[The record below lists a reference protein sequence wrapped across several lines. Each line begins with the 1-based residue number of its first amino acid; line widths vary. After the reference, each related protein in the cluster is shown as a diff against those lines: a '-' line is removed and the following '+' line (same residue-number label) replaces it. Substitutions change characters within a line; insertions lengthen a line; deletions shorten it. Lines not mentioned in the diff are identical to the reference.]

1 VRTAPRPHEPI
12 GLAST
17 FPPNGP
23 GLPPGQVAGE
33 DDVQSTR
40 EKMVTQSDLQPS
52 GPPAQTVELA
62 AATRAF
68 TALER
73 AVSEVVATTPSTVRL
88 AVACVASGGHLLV
101 EDHPGL
107 GKTTL
112 AKALSGA
119 LGLGFHRLQCT
130 ADLLPADVVGATVL
144 GPDGS
149 EPVFR
154 PGPVFTNILMADELN
169 RASPRAQSALL
180 EAMEEHQ
187 VSVDGTTYAL
197 PDPFFVLATQNPY
210 DATGTSP
217 LPHGQR
223 DRFLVRLTLGYPSR
237 PQMDAMLEGP
247 NPAATVRRMSPC
259 IAPADLRLLTEAVG
273 AAYVAPAVRSY
284 VLDLIEAT
292 RTHPQIA
299 VGASPR
305 AALALVRVASALA
318 MAGGRDFVTPDDVQE
333 ASVPTLAHRLLLRPG
348 VEVTGEEGESL
359 VAEVTA
365 SVPVRFPDD

>member
-1 VRTAPRPHEPI
+1 MAHSDQQLSDPRV
-12 GLAST
+12 
-17 FPPNGP
+17 GP
-23 GLPPGQVAGE
+23 RDHAG
-33 DDVQSTR
+33 
-40 EKMVTQSDLQPS
+40 
-52 GPPAQTVELA
+52 
-62 AATRAF
+62 ATRTFA
-68 TALER
+68 ALEES
-73 AVSEVVATTPSTVRL
+73 VSAVVATEPSTVRL
-88 AVACVASGGHLLV
+88 AVACVAARGHLLV

-112 AKALSGA
+112 AKAMAGA

-187 VSVDGTTYAL
+187 VSVDGTTHPL
-197 PDPFFVLATQNPY
+197 PDPFFVLATQNPF

-237 PQMDAMLEGP
+237 AQMDAMLHGP
-247 NPAATVRRMSPC
+247 DPADTVRRIQPSVT
-259 IAPADLRLLTEAVG
+259 ARALGLLMEAVG
-273 AAYVAPAVRSY
+273 AVDAAPAVRGY
-284 VLDLIEAT
+284 ALDLIEAT

-305 AALALVRVASALA
+305 AALALMRVAAALA
-318 MAGGRDFVTPDDVQE
+318 VASDRPFMTPDDVQE
-333 ASVPTLAHRLLLRPG
+333 AAVPTLAHRLLLRPG
-348 VEVTGEEGESL
+348 VEVTGAEGEAL
-359 VAEVTA
+359 VAELTA
-365 SVPVRFPDD
+365 SIAVPLRHD

>member
-1 VRTAPRPHEPI
+1 M
-12 GLAST
+12 
-17 FPPNGP
+17 
-23 GLPPGQVAGE
+23 VA
-33 DDVQSTR
+33 
-40 EKMVTQSDLQPS
+40 QSDQQLS
-52 GPPAQTVELA
+52 APPAQSA
-62 AATRAF
+62 DQASATRTFA
-68 TALER
+68 ALEH
-73 AVSEVVATTPSTVRL
+73 AVSGVVATAPSTVRL

-112 AKALSGA
+112 AKALAGA

-130 ADLLPADVVGATVL
+130 ADLLPADVVGATML
-144 GPDGS
+144 GPDGT

-187 VSVDGTTYAL
+187 VSVDGTTHAL

-247 NPAATVRRMSPC
+247 DPADTVRR
-259 IAPADLRLLTEAVG
+259 IAPSATPAALRLLTEAVE
-273 AAYVAPAVRSY
+273 AVRVAPAVRTY
-284 VLDLIEAT
+284 VLDLVEAT

-299 VGASPR
+299 VGSSPR
-305 AALALVRVASALA
+305 AALALTRVSGALAVAS
-318 MAGGRDFVTPDDVQE
+318 GRYFVTPDDVQE
-333 ASVPTLAHRLLLRPG
+333 AAVPTLAHRLLLRPG
-348 VEVTGEEGESL
+348 VEVTGDEGEAL
-359 VAEVTA
+359 VAELTA
-365 SVPVRFPDD
+365 SVPVPLPDH

>member
-1 VRTAPRPHEPI
+1 VAHSDQQLSDPPVAP
-12 GLAST
+12 G
-17 FPPNGP
+17 N
-23 GLPPGQVAGE
+23 
-33 DDVQSTR
+33 
-40 EKMVTQSDLQPS
+40 
-52 GPPAQTVELA
+52 QT
-62 AATRAF
+62 AATRTF
-68 TALER
+68 VALEKSV
-73 AVSEVVATTPSTVRL
+73 AGVVATDPSIIRL
-88 AVACVASGGHLLV
+88 AVACVAARGHLLV

-112 AKALSGA
+112 AKAMAGA

-144 GPDGS
+144 GPDGT

-187 VSVDGTTYAL
+187 VSVDGTTHAL
-197 PDPFFVLATQNPY
+197 PDPFFVLATQNPF

-237 PQMDAMLEGP
+237 TQMDHMLEGP
-247 NPAATVRRMSPC
+247 DPADTVRRIEPS
-259 IAPADLRLLTEAVG
+259 ATPAALERLMGAVG
-273 AAYVAPAVRSY
+273 AVHVDPVVRSY
-284 VLDLIEAT
+284 ALDLVEAT

-305 AALALVRVASALA
+305 AALALMRVAAALA
-318 MAGGRDFVTPDDVQE
+318 VAADRAFMTPDDVQE
-333 ASVPTLAHRLLLRPG
+333 AAVPTLAHRLLLRPG
-348 VEVTGEEGESL
+348 VEVNGDEGEAL
-359 VAEVTA
+359 VAELTA
-365 SVPVRFPDD
+365 SIAVPLRDD

>member
-1 VRTAPRPHEPI
+1 
-12 GLAST
+12 
-17 FPPNGP
+17 
-23 GLPPGQVAGE
+23 
-33 DDVQSTR
+33 
-40 EKMVTQSDLQPS
+40 M
-52 GPPAQTVELA
+52 
-62 AATRAF
+62 
-68 TALER
+68 
-73 AVSEVVATTPSTVRL
+73 
-88 AVACVASGGHLLV
+88 V

-112 AKALSGA
+112 AKSLAGA

-180 EAMEEHQ
+180 EAMEERQ
-187 VSVDGTTYAL
+187 VSVDGTTHAL

-247 NPAATVRRMSPC
+247 DPAETVRHIAPSATPAA
-259 IAPADLRLLTEAVG
+259 LRLLTDAVEAVH
-273 AAYVAPAVRSY
+273 VARSVRAY
-284 VLDLIEAT
+284 VLDLVEAT

-299 VGASPR
+299 VGSSPR
-305 AALALVRVASALA
+305 AALALVRVSGALA
-318 MAGGRDFVTPDDVQE
+318 VGSGRYFVTPDDVQE
-333 ASVPTLAHRLLLRPG
+333 AAVPTLAHRLLLRPG
-348 VEVTGEEGESL
+348 VEVTGDEGEAL
-359 VAEVTA
+359 VAELTA
-365 SVPVRFPDD
+365 SVPVPHPDH